1 MTREKIA
8 FDTVANIPRDK
19 IKPENHAYGIWP
31 KLAALHKAGNPLGLL
46 LQMARHHDGCIPLQM
61 RSQKVFLL
69 TEAQHFKR
77 VLQTNGANYTKY
89 LDGMTPIFGGSMIT
103 MDGALWQKMRVLQQP
118 AFHPDMMSDYVPL
131 FLAAIGK
138 AKNRMTQL
146 ARSGEPVD
154 ICEET
159 WALAADMTCKALF
172 DRETPFNPYF
182 VFKAVKAFTNVTNH
196 DSGRRQGVD
205 DGARNGNDGEIANA
219 TGTWAALPETI
230 LGAAPQQ
237 GRERTLLR
245 FIEAAAADEAVPEF
259 DRHQVLDEIKQ
270 YIWAGTETTA
280 LMLAWALYL
289 TSAHQ
294 DVADR
299 VRREGRE
306 VFGER
311 EPGLADYLKLT
322 YTRNVIQETM
332 RMYPPI
338 WSLARKAEAADVIG
352 GHDIKPGDTI
362 VLGTYMVHHN
372 PNYWDHPDRFDPDRF
387 GAERTK
393 GRAPY
398 SYLPFGGG
406 KRACIGSAMSQVE
419 AALALSLFLRD
430 FEFEYARD
438 EPPRIS
444 LTVTLSPKQGL
455 PLRIRRRAQTRTSCA
470 PMARAPAA
478 RRNARAADREPLVC
492 SVGA

>member
-1 MTREKIA
+1 MTREQIA
-8 FDTVANIPRDK
+8 LPGAQAHTDTRAGGSS
-19 IKPENHAYGIWP
+19 HGIWP
-31 KLAALHKAGNPLGLL
+31 KLAALHNSGNPLGLL
-46 LQMARHHDGCIPLQM
+46 LQMARYHDGCIPLQM
-61 RSQKVFLL
+61 RSQRVFLL
-69 TEAQHFKR
+69 TEAEHFKR

-118 AFHPDMMSDYVPL
+118 AFHPDMMSEYVPH
-131 FLAAIGK
+131 FLTAIGK
-138 AKNRMTQL
+138 GKDRLTQL
-146 ARSGEPVD
+146 ARSGAPVD

-196 DSGRRQGVD
+196 DSGRGQNA
-205 DGARNGNDGEIANA
+205 DGGSCDGNDGKIARA
-219 TGTWAALPETI
+219 TGTWAALPEII
-230 LGAAPQQ
+230 LGASPSQ

-245 FIEAAAADEAVPEF
+245 FIEAAAADEGVPEF

-289 TSAHQ
+289 TAEHA

-299 VRREGRE
+299 IRHEASQ
-306 VFGER
+306 VFGDR
-311 EPGLADYLKLT
+311 EPTLADYLKLT
-322 YTRNVIQETM
+322 YTRNVLQETM

-352 GHDIKPGDTI
+352 GHEIKPGDTM
-362 VLGTYMVHHN
+362 VLGTYVAHHN
-372 PNYWDHPDRFDPDRF
+372 PRYWDHPDRFDPDRF
-387 GAERTK
+387 AADRAK

-398 SYLPFGGG
+398 SFLPFGGG
-406 KRACIGSAMSQVE
+406 KRACIGSAMSQIE

-438 EPPRIS
+438 EAPRIN

-455 PLRIRRRAQTRTSCA
+455 PLRIRRRAQTGTSCA
-470 PMARAPAA
+470 AMPRAAAA
-478 RRNARAADREPLVC
+478 RRNARAAEQEPLVC

>member
-1 MTREKIA
+1 MLSAQTHP
-8 FDTVANIPRDK
+8 DTHAGGS
-19 IKPENHAYGIWP
+19 AYGIWP
-31 KLAALHKAGNPLGLL
+31 KLAALHNSGNPLGLL

-61 RSQKVFLL
+61 RSQRVFLI
-69 TEAQHFKR
+69 TEAQHFKH

-103 MDGALWQKMRVLQQP
+103 MDGALWQKMRGIQQP
-118 AFHPDMMSDYVPL
+118 AFHPDMMSEYVPH

-138 AKNRMTQL
+138 GKDRLTQL

-196 DSGRRQGVD
+196 DSGPVQNG
-205 DGARNGNDGEIANA
+205 DGGYRNGNDGKIAHA
-219 TGTWAALPETI
+219 TGTWAALPEII
-230 LGAAPQQ
+230 LDAARLQ

-245 FIEAAAADEAVPEF
+245 FIEAAAADPATPEF
-259 DRHQVLDEIKQ
+259 DQRQVLDEIKQ

-289 TSAHQ
+289 TSALPE
-294 DVADR
+294 VADQIR
-299 VRREGRE
+299 HEASS
-306 VFGER
+306 VFGDR
-311 EPGLADYLKLT
+311 EPGLPDYLKLT

-338 WSLARKAEAADVIG
+338 WSLARKAEAGDVIG
-352 GHDIKPGDTI
+352 GHDIEAGDTI
-362 VLGTYMVHHN
+362 VLGTYVVHHN
-372 PNYWDHPDRFDPDRF
+372 PRYWDHPDRFDPDRF
-387 GAERTK
+387 ASDRAK

-406 KRACIGSAMSQVE
+406 KRACIGSAMSQIE

-430 FEFEYARD
+430 FEFEYARE
-438 EPPRIS
+438 EPPRVS

-455 PLRIRRRAQTRTSCA
+455 PLRVRRRAQAATSYA
-470 PMARAPAA
+470 PMAWAPAA
-478 RRNARAADREPLVC
+478 RRSARAVDPEPVQRA
-492 SVGA
+492 VGG

>member
-1 MTREKIA
+1 MPSAQTHP
-8 FDTVANIPRDK
+8 DTHAGGS
-19 IKPENHAYGIWP
+19 AYGIWP
-31 KLAALHKAGNPLGLL
+31 KLAALHNSGNPLGLL

-61 RSQKVFLL
+61 RSQRVFLI
-69 TEAQHFKR
+69 TEAQHFKH

-103 MDGALWQKMRVLQQP
+103 MDGALWQKMRGIQQP
-118 AFHPDMMSDYVPL
+118 AFHPDMMSEYVPH

-138 AKNRMTQL
+138 GKDRLTQL

-196 DSGRRQGVD
+196 DSGPVQNG
-205 DGARNGNDGEIANA
+205 DGGYRNGNDGKIAHA
-219 TGTWAALPETI
+219 TGTWAALPDII
-230 LGAAPQQ
+230 LGAALLQ

-245 FIEAAAADEAVPEF
+245 FIEAAAEDAAIPEF
-259 DRHQVLDEIKQ
+259 DQRQVLDEIKQ
-270 YIWAGTETTA
+270 YVWAGTETTA

-289 TSAHQ
+289 TSAHPE
-294 DVADR
+294 VADQIR
-299 VRREGRE
+299 HEASS
-306 VFGER
+306 VFGDR
-311 EPGLADYLKLT
+311 EPGLPDYLKLT

-338 WSLARKAEAADVIG
+338 WSLARKAEAGDVIG
-352 GHDIKPGDTI
+352 GHDIEAGDTI
-362 VLGTYMVHHN
+362 VLGTYVVHHN
-372 PNYWDHPDRFDPDRF
+372 PRYWDHPDRFDPDRF
-387 GAERTK
+387 ASDRAK

-406 KRACIGSAMSQVE
+406 KRACIGSAMSQIE

-430 FEFEYARD
+430 FEFEYARE

-455 PLRIRRRAQTRTSCA
+455 PLRVRRRAQAATSYA
-470 PMARAPAA
+470 PMAWAPAA
-478 RRNARAADREPLVC
+478 RRSARAVDPEPVQRA
-492 SVGA
+492 VGG

>member
-1 MTREKIA
+1 MPSAQTHP
-8 FDTVANIPRDK
+8 DTHAGGS
-19 IKPENHAYGIWP
+19 AYGIWP
-31 KLAALHKAGNPLGLL
+31 KLAALHNSGNPLGLL

-61 RSQKVFLL
+61 RSQRVFLI
-69 TEAQHFKR
+69 TEAQHFKH
-77 VLQTNGANYTKY
+77 VLQTNGANYNKY

-103 MDGALWQKMRVLQQP
+103 MDGALWQKMRGIQQP
-118 AFHPDMMSDYVPL
+118 AFHPDMMSEYVPH

-138 AKNRMTQL
+138 GKDRLTQL

-196 DSGRRQGVD
+196 DSGPVQNG
-205 DGARNGNDGEIANA
+205 DGGYRNGNDGKIAHA
-219 TGTWAALPETI
+219 TGTWAALPEII
-230 LGAAPQQ
+230 LGTGLLQ

-245 FIEAAAADEAVPEF
+245 FIEAAAEDAAIPEF
-259 DRHQVLDEIKQ
+259 DQRQVLDEIKQ
-270 YIWAGTETTA
+270 YVWAGTETTA

-289 TSAHQ
+289 TSAHPE
-294 DVADR
+294 VADQIR
-299 VRREGRE
+299 HEASS
-306 VFGER
+306 VFGDR
-311 EPGLADYLKLT
+311 EPGLPDYLKLT

-338 WSLARKAEAADVIG
+338 WSLARKAEAGDVIG
-352 GHDIKPGDTI
+352 GHDIEAGDTI
-362 VLGTYMVHHN
+362 VLGTYVVHHN
-372 PNYWDHPDRFDPDRF
+372 PRYWDHPDRFDPDRF
-387 GAERTK
+387 ASDRAK

-406 KRACIGSAMSQVE
+406 KRACIGSAMSQIE

-430 FEFEYARD
+430 FEFEYTRE

-455 PLRIRRRAQTRTSCA
+455 PLRVRRRAQAATSYA
-470 PMARAPAA
+470 PMAWAPAA
-478 RRNARAADREPLVC
+478 RRSARAVDPEPVQRA
-492 SVGA
+492 VGG

>member
-1 MTREKIA
+1 MLSAQTHP
-8 FDTVANIPRDK
+8 DTHAGGS
-19 IKPENHAYGIWP
+19 AYGIWP
-31 KLAALHKAGNPLGLL
+31 KLAALHNSGNPLGLL

-61 RSQKVFLL
+61 RSQRVFLI
-69 TEAQHFKR
+69 TEAQHFKH

-103 MDGALWQKMRVLQQP
+103 MDGALWQKMRGIQQP
-118 AFHPDMMSDYVPL
+118 AFHPDMMSEYVPH

-138 AKNRMTQL
+138 GKDRLTQL

-196 DSGRRQGVD
+196 DSGPVQNG
-205 DGARNGNDGEIANA
+205 DGGYRNGNDGKIAHA
-219 TGTWAALPETI
+219 TGTWAALPDII
-230 LGAAPQQ
+230 LGAALLQ

-245 FIEAAAADEAVPEF
+245 FIEAAAEDAAIPEF
-259 DRHQVLDEIKQ
+259 DQRQVLDEIKQ
-270 YIWAGTETTA
+270 YVWAGTETTA

-289 TSAHQ
+289 TSAHPE
-294 DVADR
+294 VADQIR
-299 VRREGRE
+299 HEASS
-306 VFGER
+306 VFGDR
-311 EPGLADYLKLT
+311 EPGLPDYLKLT

-338 WSLARKAEAADVIG
+338 WSLARKAEAGDVIG
-352 GHDIKPGDTI
+352 GHDIEAGDTI

-372 PNYWDHPDRFDPDRF
+372 PRYWDHPDRFDPDRF
-387 GAERTK
+387 ASDRAK

-406 KRACIGSAMSQVE
+406 KRACIGSAMSQIE

-430 FEFEYARD
+430 FEFEYARE

-455 PLRIRRRAQTRTSCA
+455 PLRVRRRAQAATSYA
-470 PMARAPAA
+470 PMAWAPAA
-478 RRNARAADREPLVC
+478 RRSARAVDPEPVQRA
-492 SVGA
+492 VGG

>member
-1 MTREKIA
+1 MPSAQTHP
-8 FDTVANIPRDK
+8 DTHAGGS
-19 IKPENHAYGIWP
+19 AYGIWP
-31 KLAALHKAGNPLGLL
+31 KLAALHNSGNPLGLL

-61 RSQKVFLL
+61 RSQRVFLI
-69 TEAQHFKR
+69 TEAQHFKH

-103 MDGALWQKMRVLQQP
+103 MDGALWQKMRGIQQP
-118 AFHPDMMSDYVPL
+118 AFHPDMMSEYVPH

-138 AKNRMTQL
+138 GKDRLTQL

-196 DSGRRQGVD
+196 DSGPVQNG
-205 DGARNGNDGEIANA
+205 DGGYRNGNDGKIAHA
-219 TGTWAALPETI
+219 TGTWAALPDII
-230 LGAAPQQ
+230 LGAALLQ

-245 FIEAAAADEAVPEF
+245 FIEAAAEDAAIPEF
-259 DRHQVLDEIKQ
+259 DQRQVLDEIKQ
-270 YIWAGTETTA
+270 YVWAGTETTA

-289 TSAHQ
+289 TSAHPE
-294 DVADR
+294 VADQIR
-299 VRREGRE
+299 HEASS
-306 VFGER
+306 VFGDR
-311 EPGLADYLKLT
+311 EPGLPDYLKLT

-338 WSLARKAEAADVIG
+338 WSLARKAEAGDVIG
-352 GHDIKPGDTI
+352 GHDIEAGDTI
-362 VLGTYMVHHN
+362 VLGTYVVHHN
-372 PNYWDHPDRFDPDRF
+372 PRYWDHPDRFDPDRF
-387 GAERTK
+387 ASDRAK

-406 KRACIGSAMSQVE
+406 KRACIGSAMSQIE

-430 FEFEYARD
+430 FEFEYARE
-438 EPPRIS
+438 EPPRVS

-455 PLRIRRRAQTRTSCA
+455 PLRVRRRAQAATSYA
-470 PMARAPAA
+470 PMAWAPAA
-478 RRNARAADREPLVC
+478 RRSARAVDPEPVQRA
-492 SVGA
+492 VGG

>member
-1 MTREKIA
+1 MPSAQTHP
-8 FDTVANIPRDK
+8 DTHAGGS
-19 IKPENHAYGIWP
+19 AYGIWP
-31 KLAALHKAGNPLGLL
+31 KLAALHNSGNPLGLL

-61 RSQKVFLL
+61 RSQRVFLI
-69 TEAQHFKR
+69 TEAQHFKH

-103 MDGALWQKMRVLQQP
+103 MDGALWQKMRGIQQP
-118 AFHPDMMSDYVPL
+118 AFHPDMMSEYVPH

-138 AKNRMTQL
+138 GKDRLAQL

-159 WALAADMTCKALF
+159 WALASDMTCKALF

-196 DSGRRQGVD
+196 DSGPVQNG
-205 DGARNGNDGEIANA
+205 DGGHCNGNDGKIAHA
-219 TGTWAALPETI
+219 TGTWAALPDII
-230 LGAAPQQ
+230 LGAALLQ

-245 FIEAAAADEAVPEF
+245 FIEAAAEDAAIPEF
-259 DRHQVLDEIKQ
+259 DQRQVLDEIKQ
-270 YIWAGTETTA
+270 YVWAGTETTA

-289 TSAHQ
+289 TSAHPE
-294 DVADR
+294 VADQIR
-299 VRREGRE
+299 HEASS
-306 VFGER
+306 VFGDR
-311 EPGLADYLKLT
+311 EPGLPDYLKLT

-338 WSLARKAEAADVIG
+338 WSLARKAEAGDVIG
-352 GHDIKPGDTI
+352 GHDIEAGDTI
-362 VLGTYMVHHN
+362 VLGTYVVHHN
-372 PNYWDHPDRFDPDRF
+372 PRYWDHPDRFDPDRF
-387 GAERTK
+387 ASDRAK

-406 KRACIGSAMSQVE
+406 KRACIGSAMSQIE

-430 FEFEYARD
+430 FEFEYARE

-455 PLRIRRRAQTRTSCA
+455 PLRVRRRAQAATSYA
-470 PMARAPAA
+470 PMAWAPAA
-478 RRNARAADREPLVC
+478 RRSARAVDPEPVQRT
-492 SVGA
+492 VGG

>member
-1 MTREKIA
+1 MPSAQTHP
-8 FDTVANIPRDK
+8 DTHAGGS
-19 IKPENHAYGIWP
+19 AYGIWP
-31 KLAALHKAGNPLGLL
+31 KLAALHNSGNPLGLL

-61 RSQKVFLL
+61 RSQRVFLI
-69 TEAQHFKR
+69 TEAQHFKH

-103 MDGALWQKMRVLQQP
+103 MDGALWQKMRGIQQP
-118 AFHPDMMSDYVPL
+118 AFHPDMMSEYVPH

-138 AKNRMTQL
+138 GKDRLTQL

-196 DSGRRQGVD
+196 DSGPVQNG
-205 DGARNGNDGEIANA
+205 DGGYRNGNDGKIAHA
-219 TGTWAALPETI
+219 TGTWAALPDII
-230 LGAAPQQ
+230 LGAALLQ

-245 FIEAAAADEAVPEF
+245 FIEAAAEDAAIPEF
-259 DRHQVLDEIKQ
+259 DQRQVLDEIKQ
-270 YIWAGTETTA
+270 YVWAGTETTA

-289 TSAHQ
+289 TSAHPE
-294 DVADR
+294 VADQIR
-299 VRREGRE
+299 HEASS
-306 VFGER
+306 VFGDR
-311 EPGLADYLKLT
+311 EPGLPDYLKLT

-338 WSLARKAEAADVIG
+338 WSLARKAEAGDVIG
-352 GHDIKPGDTI
+352 GHDIEAGDTI
-362 VLGTYMVHHN
+362 VLGTYVVHHN
-372 PNYWDHPDRFDPDRF
+372 PRYWDHPDRFDPDRF
-387 GAERTK
+387 ASDRAK

-406 KRACIGSAMSQVE
+406 KRACIGSAMSQIE

-430 FEFEYARD
+430 FEFEYARE

-455 PLRIRRRAQTRTSCA
+455 PLRVRRRAQAATSYA
-470 PMARAPAA
+470 PMAWAPAA
-478 RRNARAADREPLVC
+478 RRSARAVDPEPVQRT
-492 SVGA
+492 VGG

>member
-1 MTREKIA
+1 MPSAQTHS
-8 FDTVANIPRDK
+8 DTHAGGS
-19 IKPENHAYGIWP
+19 AYGIWP
-31 KLAALHKAGNPLGLL
+31 KLAALHNAGNPLGLL

-61 RSQKVFLL
+61 RSQRVFLI
-69 TEAQHFKR
+69 TEAEHFKH
-77 VLQTNGANYTKY
+77 VLQSNGANYTKY

-103 MDGALWQKMRVLQQP
+103 MDGALWQKMRGLQQP
-118 AFHPDMMSDYVPL
+118 AFHPDMMSEYVPH

-138 AKNRMTQL
+138 GKDRLTQL
-146 ARSGEPVD
+146 ARSDEPVD

-196 DSGRRQGVD
+196 DSGPVQNG
-205 DGARNGNDGEIANA
+205 DGGHQNGNDGKIAHA
-219 TGTWAALPETI
+219 TGTWAALPDI
-230 LGAAPQQ
+230 VLGAAPLQ

-245 FIEAAAADEAVPEF
+245 FIEAAAEDAAIPEF
-259 DRHQVLDEIKQ
+259 DQRQVLDEIKQ

-289 TSAHQ
+289 TSAHP

-299 VRREGRE
+299 IRHEAGR
-306 VFGER
+306 VFGDR
-311 EPGLADYLKLT
+311 EPGLPDYMKLT

-352 GHDIKPGDTI
+352 GHDIKAGDTI

-372 PNYWDHPDRFDPDRF
+372 PRYWDHPDRFDPDRF
-387 GAERTK
+387 ASDRAK

-406 KRACIGSAMSQVE
+406 KRACIGSAMSQIE

-430 FEFEYARD
+430 FEFEYARE

-455 PLRIRRRAQTRTSCA
+455 PLRVRRRAQAVTSYA
-470 PMARAPAA
+470 PMAWAPAA
-478 RRNARAADREPLVC
+478 RRNVRAADQEPVQRA
-492 SVGA
+492 VGG

>member
-1 MTREKIA
+1 MSSAQIHP
-8 FDTVANIPRDK
+8 DT
-19 IKPENHAYGIWP
+19 HAGGSAHGIWP
-31 KLAALHKAGNPLGLL
+31 KLAALHNSGNPLGLL
-46 LQMARHHDGCIPLQM
+46 LQMARYHDGCIPLQM
-61 RSQKVFLL
+61 RSQRVFLL
-69 TEAQHFKR
+69 TEAEHFKH

-118 AFHPDMMSDYVPL
+118 AFHPDMMSEYVPH

-138 AKNRMTQL
+138 GKDRLTQL

-196 DSGRRQGVD
+196 DSGRGQSVD
-205 DGARNGNDGEIANA
+205 GGSRDGKIARA
-219 TGTWAALPETI
+219 TGTWAALPEII
-230 LGAAPQQ
+230 LGAAPSQ

-289 TSAHQ
+289 TAAHG
-294 DVADR
+294 DVAEKI
-299 VRREGRE
+299 RREADEIYGD
-306 VFGER
+306 R
-311 EPGLADYLKLT
+311 EPNLADYSKLA

-338 WSLARKAEAADVIG
+338 WSLARKAEAADIIG
-352 GHDIKPGDTI
+352 GHEIKPGDTI
-362 VLGTYMVHHN
+362 VMCTYMAHHD
-372 PNYWDHPDRFDPDRF
+372 PRYWDHPEHFDPDRF
-387 GAERTK
+387 TAERAK
-393 GRAPY
+393 ARAPY

-406 KRACIGSAMSQVE
+406 KRACIGSTMSQIETV
-419 AALALSLFLRD
+419 LALSLFLRD
-430 FEFEYARD
+430 FELEYARD
-438 EPPRIS
+438 EAPRIS
-444 LTVTLSPKQGL
+444 LTVTLSPKNGL
-455 PLRIRRRAQTRTSCA
+455 PLRIRRRARSVA
-470 PMARAPAA
+470 PCIPFPRLAA
-478 RRNARAADREPLVC
+478 A
-492 SVGA
+492 

>member
-1 MTREKIA
+1 VEAKMPSAQTHL
-8 FDTVANIPRDK
+8 DT
-19 IKPENHAYGIWP
+19 HADGSAQGIWP
-31 KLAALHKAGNPLGLL
+31 KLAALHNSGNPLGLL
-46 LQMARHHDGCIPLQM
+46 LQMARYHDGCIPLQM
-61 RSQKVFLL
+61 RSQRVFLL
-69 TEAQHFKR
+69 TEAEHFKH

-103 MDGALWQKMRVLQQP
+103 MDGALWQKMRGLQQP
-118 AFHPDMMSDYVPL
+118 AFHPDMMSEYVPH
-131 FLAAIGK
+131 FLTAIGK
-138 AKNRMTQL
+138 RKDRLAQI

-172 DRETPFNPYF
+172 DRDTPFNPYF

-196 DSGRRQGVD
+196 DSGRGQGG
-205 DGARNGNDGEIANA
+205 DGESRGGNDGKIAHA
-219 TGTWAALPETI
+219 TGTWASLPEII
-230 LGAAPQQ
+230 LGAAPLQ
-237 GRERTLLR
+237 GRERTLLS
-245 FIEAAAADEAVPEF
+245 FIEAAAADAAIPEF
-259 DRHQVLDEIKQ
+259 DRRQVLDEIKQ

-289 TSAHQ
+289 TAAHA

-299 VRREGRE
+299 IRHEASQVLGD
-306 VFGER
+306 R

-338 WSLARKAEAADVIG
+338 WSLARKAEAGDVIG
-352 GHDIKPGDTI
+352 GHEIKPGDTM
-362 VLGTYMVHHN
+362 VLGTYIVHHD
-372 PNYWDHPDRFDPDRF
+372 PRYWDRPDRFDPDRF
-387 GAERTK
+387 AAERAK

-398 SYLPFGGG
+398 SFLPFGGG
-406 KRACIGSAMSQVE
+406 KRACIGSAMSQIEV
-419 AALALSLFLRD
+419 ALALSLFLRD

-438 EPPRIS
+438 EAPRIS

-455 PLRIRRRAQTRTSCA
+455 PLRIRRRAQTATTCA
-470 PMARAPAA
+470 PMPRVAVA
-478 RRNARAADREPLVC
+478 RRASRTAGPEPVQPSL
-492 SVGA
+492 GG

>member
-1 MTREKIA
+1 
-8 FDTVANIPRDK
+8 
-19 IKPENHAYGIWP
+19 
-31 KLAALHKAGNPLGLL
+31 
-46 LQMARHHDGCIPLQM
+46 M
-61 RSQKVFLL
+61 RSQRVFLI
-69 TEAQHFKR
+69 TEAEHFKH
-77 VLQTNGANYTKY
+77 VLQSNGANYTKY

-103 MDGALWQKMRVLQQP
+103 MDGALWQKMRGLQQP
-118 AFHPDMMSDYVPL
+118 AFHPDMMSEYVPH

-138 AKNRMTQL
+138 GKDRLTQL
-146 ARSGEPVD
+146 SRSDEPVD

-196 DSGRRQGVD
+196 DSGPVQNG
-205 DGARNGNDGEIANA
+205 DGGHQNGNDGKIAHA
-219 TGTWAALPETI
+219 TGTWAALPDI
-230 LGAAPQQ
+230 VLGAAPLQ
-237 GRERTLLR
+237 GRERTLLK
-245 FIEAAAADEAVPEF
+245 FIEAAAEDAAIPEF
-259 DRHQVLDEIKQ
+259 DQRQVLDEIKQ

-289 TSAHQ
+289 TSAHP

-299 VRREGRE
+299 IRHEAGR
-306 VFGER
+306 VFGDR
-311 EPGLADYLKLT
+311 EPGLPDYMKLT

-352 GHDIKPGDTI
+352 GHDIKAGDTI

-372 PNYWDHPDRFDPDRF
+372 PRYWDHPDRFDPDRF
-387 GAERTK
+387 ASDRAK

-406 KRACIGSAMSQVE
+406 KRACIGSAMSQIE

-430 FEFEYARD
+430 FEFEYARE

-455 PLRIRRRAQTRTSCA
+455 PLRVRRRAQAVTSYA
-470 PMARAPAA
+470 PMAWAPAA
-478 RRNARAADREPLVC
+478 RRNVRAADQEPVQRA
-492 SVGA
+492 VGG

>member
-1 MTREKIA
+1 MLSAQTHP
-8 FDTVANIPRDK
+8 DTHAGGS
-19 IKPENHAYGIWP
+19 AYGIWP
-31 KLAALHKAGNPLGLL
+31 KLAALHNSGNPLGLL

-61 RSQKVFLL
+61 RSQRVFLI
-69 TEAQHFKR
+69 TEAQHFKH

-103 MDGALWQKMRVLQQP
+103 MDGALWQKMRGIQQP
-118 AFHPDMMSDYVPL
+118 AFHPDMMSEYVPH

-138 AKNRMTQL
+138 GKDRLTQL

-196 DSGRRQGVD
+196 DSGPVQTG
-205 DGARNGNDGEIANA
+205 DGGYRNGNDGKIAHA
-219 TGTWAALPETI
+219 TGTWAALPDII
-230 LGAAPQQ
+230 LGAALLQ

-245 FIEAAAADEAVPEF
+245 FIEAAAEDAAIPEF
-259 DRHQVLDEIKQ
+259 DQRQVLDEIKQ
-270 YIWAGTETTA
+270 YVWAGTETTA

-289 TSAHQ
+289 TSAHPE
-294 DVADR
+294 VADQIR
-299 VRREGRE
+299 HEASS
-306 VFGER
+306 VFGDR
-311 EPGLADYLKLT
+311 EPGLPDYLKLT

-338 WSLARKAEAADVIG
+338 WSLARKAEAGDVIG
-352 GHDIKPGDTI
+352 GHDIEAGDTI
-362 VLGTYMVHHN
+362 VLGTYVVHHN
-372 PNYWDHPDRFDPDRF
+372 PRYWDHPDRFDPDRF
-387 GAERTK
+387 ASDRAK

-406 KRACIGSAMSQVE
+406 RRACIGSAMSQIE

-430 FEFEYARD
+430 FEFEYARE

-455 PLRIRRRAQTRTSCA
+455 PLRVRRRAQAATSYA
-470 PMARAPAA
+470 PMAWAPAA
-478 RRNARAADREPLVC
+478 RRSARAVDPEPVQRA
-492 SVGA
+492 VGG

>member
-1 MTREKIA
+1 MPSAQTHP
-8 FDTVANIPRDK
+8 DTHAGGS
-19 IKPENHAYGIWP
+19 AYGIWP
-31 KLAALHKAGNPLGLL
+31 KLAALHNSGNPLGLL

-61 RSQKVFLL
+61 RSQRVFLI
-69 TEAQHFKR
+69 TEAQHFKH

-103 MDGALWQKMRVLQQP
+103 MDGALWQKMRGIQQP
-118 AFHPDMMSDYVPL
+118 AFHPDMMSEYVPH

-138 AKNRMTQL
+138 GKDRLTQL

-196 DSGRRQGVD
+196 DSGPVQNG
-205 DGARNGNDGEIANA
+205 DGGYRNGNDGKIAHA
-219 TGTWAALPETI
+219 TGTWAALPDII
-230 LGAAPQQ
+230 LGAALLQ

-245 FIEAAAADEAVPEF
+245 FIEAAAEDAAIPEF
-259 DRHQVLDEIKQ
+259 DQRQVLDEIKQ
-270 YIWAGTETTA
+270 YVWAGTETTA

-289 TSAHQ
+289 TSAHPE
-294 DVADR
+294 VADQIR
-299 VRREGRE
+299 HEASS
-306 VFGER
+306 VFGDR
-311 EPGLADYLKLT
+311 EPGLPDYLKLT

-338 WSLARKAEAADVIG
+338 WSLARKAEAGDVIG
-352 GHDIKPGDTI
+352 GHDIKAGDTI
-362 VLGTYMVHHN
+362 VLGTYVVHHN
-372 PNYWDHPDRFDPDRF
+372 PRYWDHPDRFDPDRF
-387 GAERTK
+387 ASDRAK

-406 KRACIGSAMSQVE
+406 KRACIGSAMSQIE

-430 FEFEYARD
+430 FEFEYARE

-455 PLRIRRRAQTRTSCA
+455 PLRVRRRAQAATSYA
-470 PMARAPAA
+470 PMAWAPAA
-478 RRNARAADREPLVC
+478 RRSARAVDPEPVQRA
-492 SVGA
+492 VGG

>member
-1 MTREKIA
+1 MPSAQTHP
-8 FDTVANIPRDK
+8 DTHAGGS
-19 IKPENHAYGIWP
+19 AYGIWP
-31 KLAALHKAGNPLGLL
+31 KLAALHNSGNPLGLL

-61 RSQKVFLL
+61 RSQRVFLI
-69 TEAQHFKR
+69 TEAQHFKH

-103 MDGALWQKMRVLQQP
+103 MDGALWQKMRGIQQP
-118 AFHPDMMSDYVPL
+118 AFHPDMMSEYVPH

-138 AKNRMTQL
+138 GKDRLTQL

-196 DSGRRQGVD
+196 DSGPVQNG
-205 DGARNGNDGEIANA
+205 DGGYRNGNDGKIAHA
-219 TGTWAALPETI
+219 TGTWAALPDII
-230 LGAAPQQ
+230 LGAALLQ

-245 FIEAAAADEAVPEF
+245 FIEAAAEDAAIPEF
-259 DRHQVLDEIKQ
+259 DQRQVLDEIKQ
-270 YIWAGTETTA
+270 YVWAGTETTA

-289 TSAHQ
+289 TSAHPE
-294 DVADR
+294 VADQIR
-299 VRREGRE
+299 HEASS
-306 VFGER
+306 VFGDR
-311 EPGLADYLKLT
+311 EPGLHDYLKLS

-338 WSLARKAEAADVIG
+338 WSLARKAEAGDVIG
-352 GHDIKPGDTI
+352 GHDIEAGDTI
-362 VLGTYMVHHN
+362 VLGTYVVHHN
-372 PNYWDHPDRFDPDRF
+372 PRYWDHPDRFDPDRF
-387 GAERTK
+387 ASDRAK

-406 KRACIGSAMSQVE
+406 KRACIGSAMSQIE

-430 FEFEYARD
+430 FEFEYARE

-455 PLRIRRRAQTRTSCA
+455 PLRVRRRAQAATSYA
-470 PMARAPAA
+470 PMAWAPAA
-478 RRNARAADREPLVC
+478 RRSARAVDPEPVQRA
-492 SVGA
+492 VGG

>member
-1 MTREKIA
+1 MPSAQIHS
-8 FDTVANIPRDK
+8 DTHAGGS
-19 IKPENHAYGIWP
+19 AYGIWP
-31 KLAALHKAGNPLGLL
+31 KLASLHNAGNPLGLL
-46 LQMARHHDGCIPLQM
+46 LQIARHHDGCIPLQM
-61 RSQKVFLL
+61 QSQRVFLI
-69 TEAQHFKR
+69 TEAQHFKH
-77 VLQTNGANYTKY
+77 VLQSNSANYTKY

-103 MDGALWQKMRVLQQP
+103 MDGALWQKMRGLQQP
-118 AFHPDMMSDYVPL
+118 AFHPDMMSEYVPH

-138 AKNRMTQL
+138 GKDRLTQL

-196 DSGRRQGVD
+196 DSGPAQNG
-205 DGARNGNDGEIANA
+205 DGGHQNGNDGKIAHA
-219 TGTWAALPETI
+219 TGTWAALPDI
-230 LGAAPQQ
+230 VLGAAPLQ

-245 FIEAAAADEAVPEF
+245 FIEAAAEDAAIPEF
-259 DRHQVLDEIKQ
+259 DQRQVLDEIKQ

-289 TSAHQ
+289 TSAHP

-299 VRREGRE
+299 IRHEAGR
-306 VFGER
+306 VFGDR
-311 EPGLADYLKLT
+311 EPGLPDYMKLT

-352 GHDIKPGDTI
+352 GHDIKAGDTI

-372 PNYWDHPDRFDPDRF
+372 PRYWDHPDRFDPDRF
-387 GAERTK
+387 ASDRAK

-406 KRACIGSAMSQVE
+406 KRACIGSAMSQIE

-430 FEFEYARD
+430 FEFEYARE

-455 PLRIRRRAQTRTSCA
+455 PLRVRRRAQAVTSYA
-470 PMARAPAA
+470 PMAWAPAA
-478 RRNARAADREPLVC
+478 RRNVRAADQEPVQRA
-492 SVGA
+492 VGG

>member
-1 MTREKIA
+1 MPSAQTHP
-8 FDTVANIPRDK
+8 DTHAGGS
-19 IKPENHAYGIWP
+19 AYGIWP
-31 KLAALHKAGNPLGLL
+31 KLAALHNSGNPLGLL

-61 RSQKVFLL
+61 RSQRVFLI
-69 TEAQHFKR
+69 TEAQHFKH

-103 MDGALWQKMRVLQQP
+103 MDGALWQKMRGIQQP
-118 AFHPDMMSDYVPL
+118 AFHPDMMSEYVPH

-138 AKNRMTQL
+138 GKDRLTQL

-196 DSGRRQGVD
+196 DSGPVQNG
-205 DGARNGNDGEIANA
+205 DGGYRNGNDGKIAHA
-219 TGTWAALPETI
+219 TGTWAALPDII
-230 LGAAPQQ
+230 LGAALLQ

-245 FIEAAAADEAVPEF
+245 FIEAAAEDAAIPEF
-259 DRHQVLDEIKQ
+259 DQRQVLDEIKQ
-270 YIWAGTETTA
+270 YVWAGTETTA

-289 TSAHQ
+289 TSAHPE
-294 DVADR
+294 VADQIR
-299 VRREGRE
+299 HEASS
-306 VFGER
+306 VFGDR
-311 EPGLADYLKLT
+311 EPGLPDYLKLT
-322 YTRNVIQETM
+322 YTRNVLQETM

-338 WSLARKAEAADVIG
+338 WSLARKAEAGDVIG
-352 GHDIKPGDTI
+352 GHDIEAGDTI
-362 VLGTYMVHHN
+362 VLGTYVVHHN
-372 PNYWDHPDRFDPDRF
+372 PRYWDHPDRFDPDRF
-387 GAERTK
+387 ASDRAK

-406 KRACIGSAMSQVE
+406 KRACIGSAMSQIE

-430 FEFEYARD
+430 FEFEYARE
-438 EPPRIS
+438 EPPRVS

-455 PLRIRRRAQTRTSCA
+455 PLRVRRRAQAATSYA
-470 PMARAPAA
+470 PMAWAPAA
-478 RRNARAADREPLVC
+478 RRSARAVDPEPVQRA
-492 SVGA
+492 VGG

>member
-1 MTREKIA
+1 MPSAQTHP
-8 FDTVANIPRDK
+8 DTHAGGS
-19 IKPENHAYGIWP
+19 AYGIWP
-31 KLAALHKAGNPLGLL
+31 KLAALHNSGNPLGLL
-46 LQMARHHDGCIPLQM
+46 LQMARHHDGCIPLRMQ
-61 RSQKVFLL
+61 SQRVFLI
-69 TEAQHFKR
+69 TEAQHFKH

-103 MDGALWQKMRVLQQP
+103 MDGALWQKMRGIQQP
-118 AFHPDMMSDYVPL
+118 AFHPDMMSEYVPH

-138 AKNRMTQL
+138 GKDRLTQL

-196 DSGRRQGVD
+196 DSGPVQNG
-205 DGARNGNDGEIANA
+205 DGGYRNGNDGKIAHA
-219 TGTWAALPETI
+219 TGTWAALPDII
-230 LGAAPQQ
+230 LGAALLQ

-245 FIEAAAADEAVPEF
+245 FIEAAAEDAAIPEF
-259 DRHQVLDEIKQ
+259 DQRQVLDEIKQ
-270 YIWAGTETTA
+270 YVWAGTETTA

-289 TSAHQ
+289 TSAHPE
-294 DVADR
+294 VADQIR
-299 VRREGRE
+299 HEASS
-306 VFGER
+306 VFGDR
-311 EPGLADYLKLT
+311 EPGLPDYLKLT

-338 WSLARKAEAADVIG
+338 WSLARKAEAGDVIG
-352 GHDIKPGDTI
+352 GHDIEAGDTI
-362 VLGTYMVHHN
+362 VLGTYVVHHN
-372 PNYWDHPDRFDPDRF
+372 PRYWDHPDRFDPDRF
-387 GAERTK
+387 ASDRAK

-406 KRACIGSAMSQVE
+406 KRACIGSAMSQIE

-430 FEFEYARD
+430 FEFEYARE

-455 PLRIRRRAQTRTSCA
+455 PLRVRRRAQAATSYA
-470 PMARAPAA
+470 PMAWAPAA
-478 RRNARAADREPLVC
+478 RRSARAVDPEPVQRA
-492 SVGA
+492 VGG

>member
-1 MTREKIA
+1 MPSAQTHP
-8 FDTVANIPRDK
+8 DTHAGGS
-19 IKPENHAYGIWP
+19 AYGIWP
-31 KLAALHKAGNPLGLL
+31 KLAALHNSGNPLGLL

-61 RSQKVFLL
+61 RSQRVFLI
-69 TEAQHFKR
+69 TEAQHFKH

-103 MDGALWQKMRVLQQP
+103 MDGALWQKMRGIQQP
-118 AFHPDMMSDYVPL
+118 AFHPDMMSEYVPH

-138 AKNRMTQL
+138 GKDRLTQL

-196 DSGRRQGVD
+196 DSGPVQNG
-205 DGARNGNDGEIANA
+205 DGGYRNGNDGKIAHA
-219 TGTWAALPETI
+219 TGTWAALPDII
-230 LGAAPQQ
+230 LGAALLQ

-245 FIEAAAADEAVPEF
+245 FIEAAAEDAAIPEF
-259 DRHQVLDEIKQ
+259 DQRQVLDEIKQ
-270 YIWAGTETTA
+270 YVWAGTETTA

-311 EPGLADYLKLT
+311 EPGLADYMKLG

-338 WSLARKAEAADVIG
+338 WSLARKAEAGDVIG
-352 GHDIKPGDTI
+352 GHEISPGDTI
-362 VLGTYMVHHN
+362 VLGTYVVHHN
-372 PNYWDHPDRFDPDRF
+372 PRYWDHPDRFDPDRF
-387 GAERTK
+387 ASDRAK

-406 KRACIGSAMSQVE
+406 KRACIGSAMSQIE

-430 FEFEYARD
+430 FEFEYARE

-455 PLRIRRRAQTRTSCA
+455 PLRVRRRAQAATSYA
-470 PMARAPAA
+470 PMAWAPAA
-478 RRNARAADREPLVC
+478 RRSARAVDPEPVQRA
-492 SVGA
+492 VGG